1 MSFLLLK
8 LLATPA
14 LVGIAGWSSR
24 RWGPAV
30 GGWFAG
36 VPITS
41 GPISLFLA
49 LEYGTAFATDAALG
63 TLYAMPSIAAY
74 GIAYAWLA
82 RRGGSWLACL
92 MASQGAYGAT
102 FLLLH
107 LITPSPLLVFALAVA
122 GVIAGIASI
131 GLRDRP
137 MLVSLSSNL
146 VLALRVGVATA
157 MVLLITAVA
166 PWLGPALS
174 GFVATILVVAA
185 VLAAAGH
192 REHGAPG
199 GIAVVRGLMLGQV
212 SFLGFYTVVWT
223 QLATLGV
230 AATYLLALVAAGV
243 IGLLVARGLRRP
255 AMRGSP

>member
-1 MSFLLLK
+1 MSLFLLK
-8 LLATPA
+8 LIATPA
-14 LVGIAGWSSR
+14 LVGLAGWSSR

-49 LEYGTAFATDAALG
+49 LEYGTGFATDAALG
-63 TLYAMPSIAAY
+63 TLYAMPSIAAC

-82 RRGGSWLACL
+82 RRGESWLACL
-92 MASQGAYGAT
+92 LVSQGAYGAA
-102 FLLLH
+102 FLVLH
-107 LITPSPLLVFALAVA
+107 LVTPSPLLVFALALA
-122 GVIAGIASI
+122 GLVAGIASV

-157 MVLLITAVA
+157 MVLLITAIA

-199 GIAVVRGLMLGQV
+199 GIAVIRGLMLGQV
-212 SFLGFYTVVWT
+212 SFLGFFTVVWS
-223 QLATLGV
+223 LLDVLGV
-230 AATYLLALVAAGV
+230 AATYLMALAAAGA
-243 IGLLVARGLRRP
+243 IGLAVARCLRRP
-255 AMRGSP
+255 AMR

>member
-8 LLATPA
+8 LVATPA
-14 LVGIAGWSSR
+14 LVGLAGWSSR

-49 LEYGTAFATDAALG
+49 LEYGPAFATDAALG
-63 TLYAMPSIAAY
+63 TLYAMPAIAAY
-74 GIAYAWLA
+74 GIAYVALA
-82 RRGGSWLACL
+82 RRGGGWVACL
-92 MASQGAYGAT
+92 LASQGAYGAV
-102 FLLLH
+102 FLVLH
-107 LITPSPLLVFALAVA
+107 LVQPAAPAVFALAIV
-122 GVIAGIASI
+122 GVIAGIASV

-146 VLALRVGVATA
+146 VLGLRVAVATA

-166 PWLGPALS
+166 PWLGPGLS

-199 GIAVVRGLMLGQV
+199 GIAVVRGLMLGQI
-212 SFLGFYTVVWT
+212 SFLGFYSVVWGLLPV
-223 QLATLGV
+223 QGV
-230 AATYLLALVAAGV
+230 ATTYLLALAAAAV
-243 IGLLVARGLRRP
+243 IGLVVAHGLRGGAAR
-255 AMRGSP
+255 R

>member
-1 MSFLLLK
+1 MSLLLLK

-14 LVGIAGWSSR
+14 LVGLAGWSSR

-49 LEYGTAFATDAALG
+49 IEYGPAFATDAALG

-74 GIAYAWLA
+74 GIAYVVLA
-82 RRGGSWLACL
+82 RRGGGWLGCL
-92 MASQGAYGAT
+92 LASQGAYGAV
-102 FLLLH
+102 FLVLH
-107 LITPSPLLVFALAVA
+107 LVAPSPLLVFARAVA
-122 GVIAGIASI
+122 GVGAGIASV

-137 MLVSLSSNL
+137 MLVSLPSNL
-146 VLALRVGVATA
+146 VLMLRVGVATA
-157 MVLLITAVA
+157 MVLAITAIA
-166 PWLGPALS
+166 PWLGPGLS

-199 GIAVVRGLMLGQV
+199 GIAVIRGLMLGQI
-212 SFLGFYTVVWT
+212 SFLGFYTVVWS
-223 QLATLGV
+223 QLDSLGI
-230 AATYLLALVAAGV
+230 APTYLLALAAAGL
-243 IGLLVARGLRRP
+243 IGLAVARGLRRP
-255 AMRGSP
+255 AMR

>member
-1 MSFLLLK
+1 MSLLLLK
-8 LLATPA
+8 LIATPA
-14 LVGIAGWSSR
+14 LVGLAGWSSR

-49 LEYGTAFATDAALG
+49 LEYGPAFATDAALG
-63 TLYAMPSIAAY
+63 TLYAMPAIAAY
-74 GIAYAWLA
+74 GIAYARLA

-92 MASQGAYGAT
+92 LVSQGAYGAT
-102 FLLLH
+102 FLVLH
-107 LITPSPLLVFALAVA
+107 LVTPSPLLVFALAVA
-122 GVIAGIASI
+122 GIGAGIASV

-137 MLVSLSSNL
+137 MLVSLSSNM
-146 VLALRVGVATA
+146 VLGLRVGVATA

-199 GIAVVRGLMLGQV
+199 GMAVIRGLMLGQI
-212 SFLGFYTVVWT
+212 SFLGFYTVVWS
-223 QLATLGV
+223 QLGDLGV
-230 AATYLLALVAAGV
+230 AATYLLALAAAGA
-243 IGLLVARGLRRP
+243 IGLAVVHSLRRP
-255 AMRGSP
+255 AMR

>member
-14 LVGIAGWSSR
+14 LVGLAGWSSR

-49 LEYGTAFATDAALG
+49 LEYGAGFATDAALG
-63 TLYAMPSIAAY
+63 TLYAMPSIAAF

-82 RRGGSWLACL
+82 RRGGTWLACL
-92 MASQGAYGAT
+92 MASQGAYGLS
-102 FLLLH
+102 FLVLH
-107 LITPSPLLVFALAVA
+107 LVTPSPGAVFALAVA
-122 GVIAGIASI
+122 GVVAGIGCV

-146 VLALRVGVATA
+146 VLALRVAVATA

-166 PWLGPALS
+166 PWLGPKLS

-199 GIAVVRGLMLGQV
+199 GIAVIRGLMLGQV
-212 SFLGFYTVVWT
+212 SFLGFFTVVWT
-223 QLATLGV
+223 QLADLGIAV
-230 AATYLLALVAAGV
+230 TFLLALAAAGA
-243 IGLLVARGLRRP
+243 IGLLVARVLRRP
-255 AMRGSP
+255 ALRG

>member
-8 LLATPA
+8 LIATPL

-49 LEYGTAFATDAALG
+49 LEYGASFATDAALG

-74 GIAYAWLA
+74 GIAYVGLA
-82 RRGGSWLACL
+82 RRGGSWVACL
-92 MASQGAYGAT
+92 LASQGAYGVT
-102 FLLLH
+102 FLVLH
-107 LITPSPLLVFALAVA
+107 LVTPSPFMVFALSIA
-122 GVIAGIASI
+122 GVVAGIASV

-166 PWLGPALS
+166 PWLGPGLS

-199 GIAVVRGLMLGQV
+199 GIAVIRGLMLGQV

-223 QLATLGV
+223 QLGSLGI
-230 AATYLLALVAAGV
+230 AATYLLALAAAGA
-243 IGLLVARGLRRP
+243 IGLGVARGLRRP
-255 AMRGSP
+255 AMR